1 MVPSLDTFPT
11 RGRVRTADVNI
22 DGFPDL
28 YLTLEFQQ
36 GKSKFTKSLVLLN
49 EPCTNSDSD
58 ITCSRMATE
67 HSRYGLDL
75 PRRFFKVDYK
85 DSSFDSEK
93 ITDLAGG
100 DSVLLVPI
108 DFDDDGR
115 MDAIVQRCVKEQLR
129 TYCSLQAIYNNIIY
143 DSFFIKAMML
153 SQTDTD
159 QGDLG
164 KKMYGANIAGATFR
178 YIVTTLE
185 DAKYVR
191 VAV

>member
-1 MVPSLDTFPT
+1 VVPSLDTFPT

-28 YLTLEFQQ
+28 YLTLQFEQ
-36 GKSKFTKSLVLLN
+36 GKSTVTKSLVLLN
-49 EPCTNSDSD
+49 VPCSNDDSEM
-58 ITCSRMATE
+58 TCSQVATE

-85 DSSFDSEK
+85 DGSFDSEK
-93 ITDLAGG
+93 ITELAGG

-108 DFDDDGR
+108 DIDDDGR

-129 TYCSLQAIYNNIIY
+129 TYCSIQAIYNNVIY

-153 SQTDTD
+153 SQTNSD
-159 QGDLG
+159 
-164 KKMYGANIAGATFR
+164 
-178 YIVTTLE
+178 
-185 DAKYVR
+185 
-191 VAV
+191 